1 VFVYEVKYHVKKWYA
16 FKGGGN
22 VESSF
27 IENVLKAQCLKAVVY
42 RIESKFLALG
52 LALHKKRARI

>member
-1 VFVYEVKYHVKKWYA
+1 VKYNVKKWYA

-27 IENVLKAQCLKAVVY
+27 IENVLKAQ
-42 RIESKFLALG
+42 
-52 LALHKKRARI
+52 